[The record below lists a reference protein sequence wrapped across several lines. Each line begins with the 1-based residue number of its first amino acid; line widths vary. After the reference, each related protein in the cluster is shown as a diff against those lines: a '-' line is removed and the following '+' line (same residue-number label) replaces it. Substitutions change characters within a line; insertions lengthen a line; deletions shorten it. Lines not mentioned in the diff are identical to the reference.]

1 LVIVNAIILKFTE
14 QIIPYI
20 IERFKKKQLVKQGS
34 VDKKV
39 SAVITQIKTLIPFEV
54 IINIV

>member
-39 SAVITQIKTLIPFEV
+39 SDVITQIKTLTPFEV
-54 IINIV
+54 IINIL